1 MKLSYKLLLV
11 ACSALL
17 FAAVSYAQNYS
28 DADSVVVKPFGIV
41 QKASQVPGLTRTVL
55 QSDLEHAVVGDF
67 RTRLIGAL
75 PGLEVTQVGGEADRT
90 ETGSAIL
97 SNNWTESLVTRG
109 SRNVVCIV
117 DDVVIPFEQ
126 LLLEPSQIESVT
138 LLTEAADKA
147 LFGPVA
153 SGGALYITTKRGGY
167 NRPAS
172 ISVDVESG
180 VSLPGVWPEW
190 VGGEDYA
197 RMNNTARAASNYE
210 QLYSADAIAG
220 YGLRDAWNT
229 TTPNVDYKS
238 LMYKDFKNVTRF
250 GVNAQGGSETT
261 KYNIS
266 LAGLTDNG
274 ILKLGDPNFYDRI
287 NLNMSFSTKIGQY
300 LEASVGAVGMLS
312 FYQAPSQGEFAYYR
326 YIPAVAFPVDL
337 GSQTESGE
345 TFMTY
350 AVSKAFSFN
359 PYATMVEG
367 GSYLSKKRTGMINLT
382 LNTDLSFLI
391 PGLKSKTFANMNSFF
406 LQDLGKKNDYFA
418 YYWAPGVEISELERS
433 PHVNSRQSDKSV
445 LGSSTHQGWTAYERL
460 YYDYAKDGHTLNASL
475 TYYMDNSEKSG
486 DKYFI
491 RTQNLIGTL
500 SYNWQGKYFA
510 DLILD
515 YAGSTRFAKGYRF
528 ALLPTLSLGWRPSEK
543 IKFNAQA
550 GLLGD
555 YDVYGSHYL
564 YQGLYSKPGTVTFGQ
579 ATSNPWFGGTT
590 QKEYYYTTIKR
601 LANPELT
608 WAKSL
613 DLELGIEA
621 KPAEGLTVG
630 AEAYWI
636 KRFGIIT
643 ETNAEFPDVTGYAAT
658 SFYDNYNATDAYGVD
673 LQARYRR
680 TFGDFRFGLGG
691 WAGLFVSYDTQL
703 ANDVYSYDWER
714 QTGRRSDTYRGFVCL
729 GKFNS
734 ADEIASSATYGA
746 ETQVGDLKYKDLNTD
761 GKIDASDMQVI
772 GYTSPLLRYTL
783 DLQLG
788 WKGFDLYITGAGR
801 AFYQLPMTSDYF
813 WGGYG
818 DNNYSVFMRDNIGG
832 DYPRLSYLQ
841 ATDNFVESDFW
852 LRDGGYF
859 KIKNVELAHTW
870 TCAPGAAVKSIR
882 LSLRGSNLC
891 TFTKVKYVDPES
903 ILSGVTTL
911 PIFRTVTMGLKFNF

>member
-1 MKLSYKLLLV
+1 MRLSYKFLLV
-11 ACSALL
+11 AILSV
-17 FAAVSYAQNYS
+17 FASVAYAQNYS

-41 QKASQVPGLTRTVL
+41 QKASQSPGLTRTVL
-55 QSDLEHAVVGDF
+55 QKDLEHAVAGDL
-67 RTRLIGAL
+67 RTRLIGVL
-75 PGLEVTQVGGEADRT
+75 PGLEVTEVGGNVDRT

-97 SNNWTESLVTRG
+97 SNNWTESVITRG

-126 LLLEPSQIESVT
+126 LLLDPSQIESIT

-153 SGGALYITTKRGGY
+153 TGGALYITTKRGGY

-180 VSLPGVWPEW
+180 LSFPGVWPEW

-197 RMNNTARAASNYE
+197 RMNNAARAASGYE
-210 QLYSADAIAG
+210 QLYSEEAIAG
-220 YGLRDAWNT
+220 YGLRDAWNAS
-229 TTPNVDYKS
+229 TPNVDYKS
-238 LMYKDFKNVTRF
+238 LMYKNFKNVTRF
-250 GVNAQGGSETT
+250 GANAQGGSQTT

-266 LAGLTDNG
+266 LAGLTDSG
-274 ILKLGDPNFYDRI
+274 LQKLGDANFYNRL

-312 FYQAPSQGEFAYYR
+312 FYQAPSQGEFDYYR
-326 YIPAVAFPVDL
+326 QIPAVAFPVDL

-367 GSYLSKKRTGMINLT
+367 GSYLSKKRGGMINLT

-406 LQDLGKKNDYFA
+406 VQDLGKKNDYFA
-418 YYWAPGVEISELERS
+418 YYWVPGVETSELERS
-433 PHVNSRQSDKSV
+433 PHVNSRQSTKSV
-445 LGSSTHQGWTAYERL
+445 LDASSHQGWTAYQRL
-460 YYDYAKDGHTLNASL
+460 SYDFARGGHSLNASL
-475 TYYMDNSEKSG
+475 TYYMNNTESTGNKF
-486 DKYFI
+486 YF
-491 RTQNLIGTL
+491 RTQNLIGAV
-500 SYNWQGKYFA
+500 SYNWQRKVFA
-510 DLILD
+510 DLVLD
-515 YAGSTRFAKGYRF
+515 YAGCTRFAKGNRF

-543 IKFNAQA
+543 LKFNVQA

-555 YDVYGSHYL
+555 YDVFGGHYL
-564 YQGLYSKPGTVTFGQ
+564 YQGLYSKPGTVVFGQ
-579 ATSNPWFGGTT
+579 AGSNPWFGGTT
-590 QKEYYYTTIKR
+590 QKEYYYTTIDR
-601 LANPELT
+601 LANPDLT
-608 WAKSL
+608 WAKDL

-630 AEAYWI
+630 AQAYWI
-636 KRFGIIT
+636 KQLGLLT
-643 ETNAEFPDVTGYAAT
+643 ETNVEFPDVTGYSAT
-658 SFYDNYNATDAYGVD
+658 LFYDNYNVKDAFGAD
-673 LQARYRR
+673 LQARYQHS
-680 TFGDFRFGLGG
+680 FGDFRFGWGA
-691 WAGLFVSYDTQL
+691 WAGVFVSYDTRL

-714 QTGRRSDTYRGFVCL
+714 QTGCRSDAYRGFVCL
-729 GKFNS
+729 GKFTS
-734 ADEIASSATYGA
+734 QEEIASSATFGA
-746 ETQVGDLKYKDLNTD
+746 ETQVGDLKYKDLNGD
-761 GKIDASDMQVI
+761 EKIDASDKRVV

-783 DLQLG
+783 DLHLG
-788 WKGFDLYITGAGR
+788 WKGFDLDIVGAGR
-801 AFYQLPMTSDYF
+801 AFYQLPMTSAYF
-813 WGGYG
+813 WGGFG
-818 DNNYSVFMRDNIGG
+818 DANYSAFMHDQIGG
-832 DYPRLSYLQ
+832 DYPRLSYLK

-903 ILSGVTTL
+903 IHSGVSTL
-911 PIFRTVTMGLKFNF
+911 PLFRAVTMGLKFNF